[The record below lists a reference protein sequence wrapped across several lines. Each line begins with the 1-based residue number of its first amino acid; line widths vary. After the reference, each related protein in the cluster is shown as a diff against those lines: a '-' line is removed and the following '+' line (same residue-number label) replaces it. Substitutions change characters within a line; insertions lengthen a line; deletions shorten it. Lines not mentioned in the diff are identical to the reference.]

1 MPLRPTTFPCPQVL
15 KKEQSSPRS
24 ICAHFSVA
32 RVIMT
37 DSSTATR
44 PVAPAPAVPY
54 VGSRISLISKSAIR
68 YVGTLYTIDTKA
80 STVALKDVRSF
91 GTEGRPR
98 EGGPIDPSDRVY
110 SFIVFH
116 GRDILDLQFLTT
128 DAVPTPAP
136 ASPPAPDPA
145 PDSAAEPPNSP
156 IPDAAQHTSA
166 DPAPLARAPLR
177 GPTPR
182 AWGPPPAA
190 PRRDP
195 QTVLNQQYDRAPNG
209 ITNGPPNAGSTMA
222 SEPNGVAGNGQGRG
236 HRDARPRGRARSA
249 QGNGRNP
256 AGSWRRGP
264 GITIPAE
271 DFDFAS
277 MQEKFDKASL
287 VDKGGDSVDTKGYPQ
302 VEVRYDKSKSFFDEL
317 VPEKELR
324 IGRYNA
330 AQRRA
335 TDFETFGETGP
346 GYHHNRS
353 GYRNARGRRGRGRGR
368 GRGRYGGVS
377 AGTDTRGD
385 TDAGRRA
392 SGMSGSR

>member
-1 MPLRPTTFPCPQVL
+1 M
-15 KKEQSSPRS
+15 
-24 ICAHFSVA
+24 A
-32 RVIMT
+32 

-44 PVAPAPAVPY
+44 PAAPTPAVPY

-128 DAVPTPAP
+128 DAVPSPTAV
-136 ASPPAPDPA
+136 SPPAPDPA
-145 PDSAAEPPNSP
+145 PASAAEPPTNP
-156 IPDAAQHTSA
+156 IPDSVRDASP
-166 DPAPLARAPLR
+166 DPAPLARTPLR

-195 QTVLNQQYDRAPNG
+195 QTSLNQQYDRAPNG
-209 ITNGPPNAGSTMA
+209 ITNGPTNVGNGMA
-222 SEPNGVAGNGQGRG
+222 AEPNGVVANGQGRG
-236 HRDARPRGRARSA
+236 HRDARPRGRGRSA

-277 MQEKFDKASL
+277 MHEKFEKASL
-287 VDKGGDSVDTKGYPQ
+287 VDQSGDSGDTKGYPQ

-317 VPEKELR
+317 VPEKDMRTE
-324 IGRYNA
+324 RYNA

-368 GRGRYGGVS
+368 GRGRYGGGS
-377 AGTDTRGD
+377 AGTDIRGGTAADRRD
-385 TDAGRRA
+385 T
-392 SGMSGSR
+392 GMSNSR